1 MLPEC
6 ECIIRK
12 ERYLKKKKERKG
24 RYLRRRR
31 RERSPG
37 WPRKRGCGCGATVTA
52 MKGQRVADVRA
63 AWIACLGDGDH
74 TS

>member
-1 MLPEC
+1 MHHQK
-6 ECIIRK
+6 RK
-12 ERYLKKKKERKG
+12 VLKKKERKG

-37 WPRKRGCGCGATVTA
+37 WPRRRGCGCGATVTD
-52 MKGQRVADVRA
+52 MKGLGVADVRA
-63 AWIACLGDGDH
+63 AWIACLGDGDY